1 MQRRASVLFSQCC
14 LSESVLQ
21 VPLAKAYEIYTQ
33 ASMATS
39 GTVRTVRGP
48 SMSAAPGKVQVVG
61 ITHVA
66 GEKVFVLR
74 FLQARNPEWCKEVF
88 FAK

>member
-1 MQRRASVLFSQCC
+1 MCSK
-14 LSESVLQ
+14 
-21 VPLAKAYEIYTQ
+21 VPLAKAYEIYSQ
-33 ASMATS
+33 ATMSTS
-39 GTVRTVRGP
+39 GTVRTVRRP
-48 SMSAAPGKVQVVG
+48 SMSATPGKVQVVD
-61 ITHVA
+61 ITNVA

>member
-1 MQRRASVLFSQCC
+1 M
-14 LSESVLQ
+14 
-21 VPLAKAYEIYTQ
+21 PLAKAYEIYSQ
-33 ASMATS
+33 AAVSTS

-48 SMSAAPGKVQVVG
+48 SMSATPGKVQVVG
-61 ITHVA
+61 ITTIA

-74 FLQARNPEWCKEVF
+74 FLQARNPDWCKEVF